1 MQTWSSSLLLSV
13 FEMKPHELISQN
25 VELFLETMFLCSVLT
40 RPSHSFLPQD
50 GSLSSLPARR
60 TSTAWR
66 GWRGG
71 RASPSPCPSP
81 ATLRTPS
88 LTPPCPEAP
97 TGDAAAHWLR
107 QALQQRGGAE
117 GRDEEGFTC
126 SYTIAEQL
134 ISVIVFNFQILTRC
148 PALTVLQREGTCIH
162 PSLLERCNSYFFTDP
177 PIFYPIFLQQLLF
190 YCTIIIASIRCVP
203 QSVVPLD
210 HRTDSLS
217 RNCLSTETVSKWDYV
232 FSVSR
237 CVFHYKEAVYS
248 SKKRYK
254 SGEIPSESGF
264 HHKIPTHTCP
274 PPMTQE
280 VFSSKK
286 NPLLVQMWLLFLVC
300 FHLLQCC
307 LWGLFEIK
315 HWRNRKSPCLFAS
328 FIAFK
333 VFTLFSVLSTKKHD
347 Q

>member
-1 MQTWSSSLLLSV
+1 M
-13 FEMKPHELISQN
+13 EPHKLISQN
-25 VELFLETMFLCSVLT
+25 VVPLNHVPLLCPKTSL
-40 RPSHSFLPQD
+40 SLLQD
-50 GSLSSLPARR
+50 GSLSSLLARR

-71 RASPSPCPSP
+71 RATPSPCPSP

-97 TGDAAAHWLR
+97 TGDAAAHWFR

-126 SYTIAEQL
+126 SYPIAAQL
-134 ISVIVFNFQILTRC
+134 ISVIVFNFQILTCR
-148 PALTVLQREGTCIH
+148 PALTVLQRKGTCIH
-162 PSLLERCNSYFFTDP
+162 PHFWRGVFLFFHWPSY
-177 PIFYPIFLQQLLF
+177 FYPIFLQQLLF
-190 YCTIIIASIRCVP
+190 YCTIIIAIIRCVP

-210 HRTDSLS
+210 HRMDSLC

-237 CVFHYKEAVYS
+237 CVFHYKEAVNS

-264 HHKIPTHTCP
+264 HLKIPTHTCP
-274 PPMTQE
+274 PPMTRE

-328 FIAFK
+328 FLAFK
-333 VFTLFSVLSTKKHD
+333 VFTLFLW
-347 Q
+347 